1 VTSPIVIGGGLA
13 GLACAAALADHGLRV
28 TLVEREIRL
37 GGRAASCHDRV
48 TGDVVD
54 TGPHVFHSEYRNM
67 LAFLR
72 RLGTS
77 RLVCWQPDP
86 VLTVASRPLPTRL
99 RHGLMPPPFSLMDS
113 LLGARGLSPA
123 DLLSMSRLTWRVAR
137 FGEEEIAQ
145 LDRMTALDF
154 FRAQGVTER
163 MIDWWWRFAAMAVAN
178 VPLERCSAAS
188 LMRIHAHLSSYSG
201 LHFGFARAG
210 LGELYVQQAIRAIE
224 AAGGRV
230 LAGTRVAAVLGQ
242 ARVDGVA
249 LADGTR
255 LPASTVISALPP
267 QQLAPLLPAA
277 MKAQEPFRHLDDF
290 EPSPYISVYLWF
302 DRPVGMERFVA
313 HLYSTARLNYD
324 FYDLTQIRS
333 GWAGRSTVSASNI
346 IYSHRAAGMSDEEI
360 VAATV
365 RELAEIAP
373 QAAQAR
379 VVHARVH
386 RIPMAIP
393 CPTVGFERMRP
404 PVETKLAGLLLAG
417 DWTRTHLPCSM
428 ESAVKS
434 GFTAAEEVL
443 ASLGRPARL
452 ALGLRPYDGVGAVAR
467 PLAAWQRGTQP
478 FTTPGKP
485 I

>member
-1 VTSPIVIGGGLA
+1 
-13 GLACAAALADHGLRV
+13 V

-37 GGRAASCHDRV
+37 GGRAASCQDNA
-48 TGDVVD
+48 TGDMVD
-54 TGPHVFHSEYRNM
+54 VGPHVFHSEYRNM
-67 LAFLR
+67 LAFLH

-77 RLVCWQPDP
+77 RLLCWQLDP
-86 VLTVASRPLPTRL
+86 VLTVASKPLPTRL
-99 RHGLMPPPFSLMDS
+99 THGLLPPPFSLMAS
-113 LLGARGLSPA
+113 LLGARGLSLA
-123 DLLSMSRLTWRVAR
+123 DLLSMSRLTCRVAC
-137 FGEEEIAQ
+137 FGEEEIAR

-163 MIDWWWRFAAMAVAN
+163 MIDWWWRFAAMVVAN

-188 LMRIHAHLSSYSG
+188 IMRIHAQLSSYRG
-201 LHFGFARAG
+201 GHFGFAKTG
-210 LGELYVQQAIRAIE
+210 LAELYVQQAVRAIE

-230 LAGTRVAAVLGQ
+230 LMGTRVAAVLGQ
-242 ARVDGVA
+242 SCVEGVA

-267 QQLAPLLPAA
+267 QQLAPLLPPSW
-277 MKAQEPFRHLDDF
+277 KAEEPFRHLDDF
-290 EPSPYISVYLWF
+290 EPSPYISSYLWF

-313 HLYSTARLNYD
+313 HLYSPQRLNYD
-324 FYDLTQIRS
+324 FYDLTQIRA
-333 GWAGRSTVSASNI
+333 GWTGRPTVSASNI

-365 RELAEIAP
+365 RELAEFAP
-373 QAAQAR
+373 QAAKAR
-379 VVHARVH
+379 LVHAQVH

-404 PVETKLAGLLLAG
+404 PAGTKVPGLLLAG
-417 DWTRTHLPCSM
+417 DWTQTHLPCSM

-434 GFTAAEEVL
+434 GLTAAEEVL

-452 ALGLRPYDGVGAVAR
+452 AVPLRPYDGVGAVAR
-467 PLAAWQRGTQP
+467 PLAAWQRGTRP